1 MGDPRRQGQEQRLS
15 PLAAPLRESARG
27 VLLIG
32 AAADKIE
39 AQLSVAGL
47 SRNGDT
53 ALLTCGKLEARSPW
67 RAAWRNP
74 EIPCCWL
81 PPAPASINLKISS
94 IVAANSS
101 GWCEHFQGGSVA
113 RLKTD
118 WILFLTIVAMVGFGL
133 VMLYS
138 ASSAVAELRYH
149 VAPYYFV
156 VRQIGWAALSFL
168 VLMYFKRMDYR
179 RMNSPAWAFS
189 GLGIVL
195 ALLVMVYFVDP
206 RQHRWFKIAGVGSFQ
221 PSEFAKP
228 ALILFLAYF
237 IARRAHIINDRRTL
251 KQALVAVLMLAF
263 MVVVADLG
271 TALVPVITAVIVFWI
286 AGLEGATWRV
296 LSRSA
301 LLVAVAIGSS
311 GYRLGRVIA
320 YVDPDYT
327 KIEMI
332 DPHGVVKSYI
342 QRSTSVRDASYQPR
356 QSKIAVGTGG
366 VLGVGLMQGKQK
378 LMFLPDAH
386 TDFIYATVG
395 EELGLWGA
403 TAVIVGFLVILWRGA
418 RLFVLARDDFGKYL
432 ALGVTVSIVV
442 QAFINMSVVLDMAPT
457 KGFPLPMISFG
468 GSSLLSTLTS
478 LGMLLSVSEH
488 EG

>member
-1 MGDPRRQGQEQRLS
+1 M
-15 PLAAPLRESARG
+15 
-27 VLLIG
+27 
-32 AAADKIE
+32 
-39 AQLSVAGL
+39 
-47 SRNGDT
+47 
-53 ALLTCGKLEARSPW
+53 
-67 RAAWRNP
+67 
-74 EIPCCWL
+74 
-81 PPAPASINLKISS
+81 
-94 IVAANSS
+94 
-101 GWCEHFQGGSVA
+101 A
-113 RLKTD
+113 RLRTD
-118 WILFLTIVAMVGFGL
+118 WILFLTIVAMVFFGL

-156 VRQIGWAALSFL
+156 VRQIGWALVSFV

-179 RMNSPAWAFS
+179 RLNSPAWAFS
-189 GLGIVL
+189 GLGVVL
-195 ALLVMVYFVDP
+195 GLLVVVYFVDP
-206 RQHRWFKIAGVGSFQ
+206 HTHRWFKLPGVGSFQ

-251 KQALVAVLMLAF
+251 KQALVAVLMLGF

-286 AGLEGATWRV
+286 AGLERKYMLRV
-296 LSRSA
+296 GLIA
-301 LLVAVAIGSS
+301 LALVVVAIASR

-320 YVDPDYT
+320 YVDPDYS

-332 DPHGVVKSYI
+332 DPGGWLKGYM

-356 QSKIAVGTGG
+356 QSRIAVGTGG
-366 VLGVGLMQGKQK
+366 VFGMGLMQGKQK

-386 TDFIYATVG
+386 TDFIFATVG
-395 EELGLWGA
+395 EELGLWGS
-403 TAVIVGFLVILWRGA
+403 TAVIIGFLVILWRGA
-418 RLFVLARDDFGKYL
+418 RLFMLARDDFGKYL

-442 QAFINMSVVLDMAPT
+442 QALINMSVVVGIAPT

-468 GSSLLSTLTS
+468 GSSLLSTLAS
-478 LGMLLSVSEH
+478 LGMLLSVSEN

>member
-1 MGDPRRQGQEQRLS
+1 M
-15 PLAAPLRESARG
+15 
-27 VLLIG
+27 
-32 AAADKIE
+32 
-39 AQLSVAGL
+39 
-47 SRNGDT
+47 
-53 ALLTCGKLEARSPW
+53 
-67 RAAWRNP
+67 
-74 EIPCCWL
+74 
-81 PPAPASINLKISS
+81 
-94 IVAANSS
+94 
-101 GWCEHFQGGSVA
+101 A
-113 RLKTD
+113 RLRTD

-156 VRQIGWAALSFL
+156 VRQIGWAAVSFL

-179 RMNSPAWAFS
+179 RMNSPDWAFS

-195 ALLVMVYFVDP
+195 GLLVIVYFVDA
-206 RQHRWFKIAGVGSFQ
+206 RAHRWFRLPGVGSFQ
-221 PSEFAKP
+221 PSEFARP

-237 IARRAHIINDRRTL
+237 LARRVHIINDRRTL
-251 KQALVAVLMLAF
+251 RQAAVAVFMLAF

-271 TALVPVITAVIVFWI
+271 TALVPVITAVLVFWI
-286 AGLEGATWRV
+286 AGLEWRYMLRV
-296 LSRSA
+296 GLIGFA
-301 LLVAVAIGSS
+301 LVVVAICSR
-311 GYRLGRVIA
+311 GYRLGRIIA
-320 YVDPDYT
+320 YVDPDYS

-332 DPHGVVKSYI
+332 DPHGMLKNYI
-342 QRSTSVRDASYQPR
+342 QRSSSVRDASYQPR

-366 VLGVGLMQGKQK
+366 VLGLGLMQGKQK

-395 EELGLWGA
+395 EELGLWGS
-403 TAVIVGFLVILWRGA
+403 TAVIIGFLVILWRGA
-418 RLFVLARDDFGKYL
+418 RLFLLARDDFGKYL
-432 ALGVTVSIVV
+432 ALGITLSIVV

-468 GSSLLSTLTS
+468 GSSLLSTLAS

>member
-1 MGDPRRQGQEQRLS
+1 M
-15 PLAAPLRESARG
+15 
-27 VLLIG
+27 
-32 AAADKIE
+32 
-39 AQLSVAGL
+39 
-47 SRNGDT
+47 
-53 ALLTCGKLEARSPW
+53 
-67 RAAWRNP
+67 
-74 EIPCCWL
+74 
-81 PPAPASINLKISS
+81 
-94 IVAANSS
+94 
-101 GWCEHFQGGSVA
+101 A

-118 WILFLTIVAMVGFGL
+118 WILFLTIVAMVSFGL

-156 VRQIGWAALSFL
+156 LRQIGWAAFSFL
-168 VLMYFKRMDYR
+168 VLMYFKRTDYR
-179 RMNSPAWAFS
+179 RMNSSTWAFS
-189 GLGIVL
+189 SLGAVL
-195 ALLVMVYFVDP
+195 ALLVMVYFADS
-206 RQHRWFKIAGVGSFQ
+206 RTHRWFKIAGLGSFQ

-237 IARRAHIINDRRTL
+237 IARRTHIINDRRTL
-251 KQALVAVLMLAF
+251 KQAMVAILMLAF

-271 TALVPVITAVIVFWI
+271 TALVPVITAVAVFWI
-286 AGLEGATWRV
+286 AGLERRYMARIVALG
-296 LSRSA
+296 A
-301 LLVAVAIGSS
+301 LLIALAIFSR
-311 GYRLGRVIA
+311 GYRLGRIVA
-320 YVDPDYT
+320 YVDPDYS
-327 KIEMI
+327 KLELI
-332 DPHGVVKSYI
+332 DPHGWVKSYI

-366 VLGVGLMQGKQK
+366 IFGVGLMEGKQK

-386 TDFIYATVG
+386 TDFIYATIG
-395 EELGLWGA
+395 EELGLWGS
-403 TAVIVGFLVILWRGA
+403 TAVILGFLVILWRGA

-432 ALGVTVSIVV
+432 ALGVTLSVVV
-442 QAFINMSVVLDMAPT
+442 QALINMSVVLDMAPT

>member
-1 MGDPRRQGQEQRLS
+1 M
-15 PLAAPLRESARG
+15 
-27 VLLIG
+27 
-32 AAADKIE
+32 
-39 AQLSVAGL
+39 
-47 SRNGDT
+47 
-53 ALLTCGKLEARSPW
+53 
-67 RAAWRNP
+67 
-74 EIPCCWL
+74 
-81 PPAPASINLKISS
+81 
-94 IVAANSS
+94 
-101 GWCEHFQGGSVA
+101 A
-113 RLKTD
+113 RLRTD

-133 VMLYS
+133 VAVYS

-149 VAPYYFV
+149 VAPYFFV
-156 VRQIGWAALSFL
+156 VRQLGWAAFSFL
-168 VLMYFKRMDYR
+168 VLMYFKRTDYR
-179 RMNSPAWAFS
+179 RMNTPEWAFS

-195 ALLVMVYFVDP
+195 GLLVIVYFADP
-206 RQHRWFKIAGVGSFQ
+206 RAHRWFRIAGIGSFQ

-237 IARRAHIINDRRTL
+237 VARRAHLINDRRTL
-251 KQALVAVLMLAF
+251 RQALVAVLMLAF

-271 TALVPVITAVIVFWI
+271 TALVPVITAVLVFWI
-286 AGLEGATWRV
+286 AGLERRYMLRV
-296 LSRSA
+296 GLIGVA
-301 LLVAVAIGSS
+301 LIIVAICSR
-311 GYRLGRVIA
+311 GYRLGRIVA
-320 YVDPDYT
+320 YVDPDYS
-327 KIEMI
+327 KIETI
-332 DPHGVVKSYI
+332 DPNGWIKSYI

-366 VLGVGLMQGKQK
+366 VLGIGLMQGKQK

-403 TAVIVGFLVILWRGA
+403 TAVMAGFLVILWRGA
-418 RLFVLARDDFGKYL
+418 RLFLLARDDFGKYL
-432 ALGVTVSIVV
+432 ALGVTLSIVV

-468 GSSLLSTLTS
+468 GSSLLSTLVS

>member
-1 MGDPRRQGQEQRLS
+1 M
-15 PLAAPLRESARG
+15 
-27 VLLIG
+27 
-32 AAADKIE
+32 
-39 AQLSVAGL
+39 
-47 SRNGDT
+47 
-53 ALLTCGKLEARSPW
+53 
-67 RAAWRNP
+67 
-74 EIPCCWL
+74 
-81 PPAPASINLKISS
+81 
-94 IVAANSS
+94 
-101 GWCEHFQGGSVA
+101 A
-113 RLKTD
+113 RLRTD
-118 WILFLTIVAMVGFGL
+118 WVLFLTIVAMVFFGL

-156 VRQIGWAALSFL
+156 VHQTFWALVSFL
-168 VLMYFKRMDYR
+168 ALMYFKRMDYR
-179 RMNSPAWAFS
+179 QLNTPAWAFS

-195 ALLVMVYFVDP
+195 GLLVLVYFVDANT
-206 RQHRWFKIAGVGSFQ
+206 HRWFKLPGVGSFQ

-251 KQALVAVLMLAF
+251 KQALVAVLMLGF

-286 AGLEGATWRV
+286 AGLELRYMLRV
-296 LSRSA
+296 GLIAFA
-301 LLVAVAIGSS
+301 LVVVAIASR
-311 GYRLGRVIA
+311 GYRLGRIIA
-320 YVDPDYT
+320 YVDPDYS

-332 DPHGVVKSYI
+332 DPGGRLKAYM

-356 QSKIAVGTGG
+356 QSRIAVGTGG
-366 VLGVGLMQGKQK
+366 VFGMGLMQGKQK

-395 EELGLWGA
+395 EELGLWGS
-403 TAVIVGFLVILWRGA
+403 TAVIIGFLVILWRGA
-418 RLFVLARDDFGKYL
+418 RLFMLARDDFGKYL

-442 QAFINMSVVLDMAPT
+442 QALINMSVVVGIAPT

-468 GSSLLSTLTS
+468 GSSLLSTLAS
-478 LGMLLSVSEH
+478 LGMLLSVSEN

>member
-1 MGDPRRQGQEQRLS
+1 M
-15 PLAAPLRESARG
+15 
-27 VLLIG
+27 
-32 AAADKIE
+32 
-39 AQLSVAGL
+39 
-47 SRNGDT
+47 
-53 ALLTCGKLEARSPW
+53 
-67 RAAWRNP
+67 
-74 EIPCCWL
+74 
-81 PPAPASINLKISS
+81 
-94 IVAANSS
+94 
-101 GWCEHFQGGSVA
+101 A

-118 WILFLTIVAMVGFGL
+118 WILFLTILAMVGFGL

-149 VAPYYFV
+149 VAPYYFFI
-156 VRQIGWAALSFL
+156 RQLMWAVASFL
-168 VLMYFKRMDYR
+168 ILMYFKRRDYR
-179 RMNSPAWAFS
+179 RLNTPAWAFS

-195 ALLVMVYFVDP
+195 GLLVVVYFADP
-206 RQHRWFKIAGVGSFQ
+206 RAHRWFRIAGLGSVQ

-237 IARRAHIINDRRTL
+237 VARRSQAINDRHTL
-251 KQALVAVLMLAF
+251 RQAFVAVTMLAF
-263 MVVVADLG
+263 MVVMADLG
-271 TALVPVITAVIVFWI
+271 TALVPVITAVVVFWV
-286 AGLEGATWRV
+286 AGLERRYMFRV
-296 LSRSA
+296 A
-301 LLVAVAIGSS
+301 LLGLVLVATAVVSR
-311 GYRLGRVIA
+311 GYRLGRVIS
-320 YVDPDYT
+320 YVDPDYS

-332 DPHGVVKSYI
+332 DPHGWLKSYV
-342 QRSTSVRDASYQPR
+342 QRSTSVRDAGYQPR

-378 LMFLPDAH
+378 LLFLPDAH

-403 TAVIVGFLVILWRGA
+403 SAVLAGFVVILWRGA
-418 RLFVLARDDFGKYL
+418 RLFMLARDEFGKYL

-442 QAFINMSVVLDMAPT
+442 QALINISVVLDLAPT

-468 GSSLLSTLTS
+468 GSSLLSTLIC

>member
-1 MGDPRRQGQEQRLS
+1 M
-15 PLAAPLRESARG
+15 
-27 VLLIG
+27 
-32 AAADKIE
+32 
-39 AQLSVAGL
+39 
-47 SRNGDT
+47 
-53 ALLTCGKLEARSPW
+53 
-67 RAAWRNP
+67 
-74 EIPCCWL
+74 
-81 PPAPASINLKISS
+81 
-94 IVAANSS
+94 
-101 GWCEHFQGGSVA
+101 A
-113 RLKTD
+113 RLRTD

-138 ASSAVAELRYH
+138 ASSALAELRYH

-156 VRQIGWAALSFL
+156 VRQIGWAAVSFL

-179 RMNSPAWAFS
+179 RMNTPTWAFA
-189 GLGIVL
+189 GLGVVL
-195 ALLVMVYFVDP
+195 GLLVIVYFADP
-206 RQHRWFKIAGVGSFQ
+206 RAHRWFRLPGIGSFQ

-237 IARRAHIINDRRTL
+237 LGRRAHIINDRRTL
-251 KQALVAVLMLAF
+251 RQAFVAIAMLAV

-271 TALVPVITAVIVFWI
+271 TALVPVITAILVFWI
-286 AGLEGATWRV
+286 AGLEWKWMIRV
-296 LSRSA
+296 GGIA
-301 LLVAVAIGSS
+301 MLLVAIAVAAR
-311 GYRLGRVIA
+311 GYRLGRVIT
-320 YVDPDYT
+320 YLDPEYK
-327 KIEMI
+327 KIELI
-332 DPHGVVKSYI
+332 DTHGWIRSYV
-342 QRSTSVRDASYQPR
+342 QRSSAVRDASYQPK

-366 VLGVGLMQGKQK
+366 ILGVGLTQGRQK

-403 TAVIVGFLVILWRGA
+403 TAVMAGFVVILWRGA
-418 RLFVLARDDFGKYL
+418 RLFILARDDFGKYL
-432 ALGVTVSIVV
+432 ALGVTLSVVV